1 MPTDPILIPFAARN
15 HDHKRCIRS
24 ALDQAAAVC
33 RARGLRLTQVR
44 RRVLELIWQRH
55 APVKAY
61 DLLDQLQQEKRAA
74 APPTVY
80 RALAFLLD
88 AGFVHRIESLNAYVG
103 CGDPS
108 EPHGGQFLICRN
120 CQAVAEINDPA
131 ITRLLGREARKLGFR
146 ADRQTVEIK
155 GLCPSCSAA

>member
-1 MPTDPILIPFAARN
+1 MATDPILIPFETRN

-24 ALDQAAAVC
+24 ALDQARAVC
-33 RARGLRLTQVR
+33 RARGLRLTPVR

-61 DLLDQLQQEKRAA
+61 DILEQLQAERRKA

-80 RALAFLLD
+80 RALTFLLD

-108 EPHGGQFLICRN
+108 EPHGGQFLICRS

-131 ITRLLGREARKLGFR
+131 ITRLLGREAGKLGFQ

-155 GLCPSCSAA
+155 GLCPRCRAA